1 MHEIR
6 TSTQPKLTSS
16 LSLEAAAEVNVALA
30 VTLLFF
36 LMMEAPPPTVDK
48 AEILALLFPEC
59 GLFLPLMA
67 GGLAST
73 TDLAE
78 RAICYYFSAFSADS
92 MPNLLRRCQIA
103 KPK

>member
-1 MHEIR
+1 M
-6 TSTQPKLTSS
+6 
-16 LSLEAAAEVNVALA
+16 EAATEVNVALW

-36 LMMEAPPPTVDK
+36 LMMEAPPPTVET

-67 GGLAST
+67 GGLDDRL
-73 TDLAE
+73 DLAE
-78 RAICYYFSAFSADS
+78 EAICYYFSAFSADS
-92 MPNLLRRCQIA
+92 MPNLLRRCQIG